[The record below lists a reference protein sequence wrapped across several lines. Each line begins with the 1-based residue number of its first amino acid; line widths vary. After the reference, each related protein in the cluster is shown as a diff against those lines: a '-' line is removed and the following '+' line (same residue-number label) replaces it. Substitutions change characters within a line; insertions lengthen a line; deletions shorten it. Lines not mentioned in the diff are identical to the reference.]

1 MGRNEDTLLAE
12 TINDDEDGGKSV
24 GLGKLLDEVHGDGV
38 PGTIG
43 DWELLHRSV
52 GLVTRGLG
60 TPAGGIRCTV
70 VLDERTEIG
79 P

>member
-12 TINDDEDGGKSV
+12 TVNDDKDGGKSV
-24 GLGKLLDEVHGDGV
+24 GLGKLLNEVHGDGV

-43 DWELLHRSV
+43 DWKLLYSSI
-52 GLVTRGLG
+52 GLVTRSLRTFASG
-60 TPAGGIRCTV
+60 TRCAV
-70 VLDERTEIG
+70 VLDECTEIG

>member
-12 TINDDEDGGKSV
+12 TVNDDKDGGKSV

-43 DWELLHRSV
+43 DRKLLHGSI

-60 TPAGGIRCTV
+60 TPAGGTGCAV
-70 VLDERTEIG
+70 VLDESTEIG